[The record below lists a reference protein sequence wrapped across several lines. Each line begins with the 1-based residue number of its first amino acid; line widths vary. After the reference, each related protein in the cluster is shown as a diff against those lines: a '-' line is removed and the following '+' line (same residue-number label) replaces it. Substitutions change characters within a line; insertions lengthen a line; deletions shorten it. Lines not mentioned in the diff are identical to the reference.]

1 MSRYHNLSQNIKPIR
16 LKPDGST
23 FAVAA
28 GTTVINGDEVDTR
41 GFEGVMFRVAFGTIT
56 AGAATSIKLQHNDVT
71 GTGQADIAGSSQT
84 VLDTDDN
91 KIFQSDVY
99 RPTKRF
105 MRMVVSRATQ
115 NAVVDFEEVL
125 LYRSF
130 PAVPVAADA
139 TVGGTERFNSPASGT
154 A

>member
-1 MSRYHNLSQNIKPIR
+1 MRFHNLSLNVKPIR
-16 LKPDGST
+16 LKPDGSGFT
-23 FAVAA
+23 VAA
-28 GTTVINGDEVDTR
+28 GTTTVNGDEVDTR
-41 GFEGVMFRVAFGTIT
+41 GFEGVMFRIAFGTIT
-56 AGAATSIKLQHNDVT
+56 SGAVTSIKLQHNDVS

-99 RPTKRF
+99 RPTKRY
-105 MRMVVSRATQ
+105 MRMVTTRGTA
-115 NAVVDFEEVL
+115 NAVIDYQEVI

-130 PAVPVAADA
+130 PTVPPSTDT